1 MMRSFD
7 VLDSLHLQVEQ
18 PLPSQLSLNRCW
30 PQSADHLMLEYSTA
44 DGVLIPGQWFAD
56 SSRLAS
62 LEAQLDAIAP
72 GRAWVVQAVTG
83 DQLLLQTHGID
94 PVLSHLH
101 VVLRDHSMQLLS
113 HRPGKRAVVRQ
124 VCAEGVSFCKYYS
137 SSKAFQRSLLHASYV
152 QRSASGSFRYASI
165 VDADP
170 PVRCIHSL
178 GLDGSSLYDLLAS
191 GWQDSSVARQI
202 GQCLRSFHQSGVPAE
217 LAVHDRDREI
227 AVIRH
232 WLSIVSIYFPD
243 RSDMLSHHADR
254 VIQSLDGVSESR
266 ALLHR
271 DLHDKQLLL
280 APDCLPGLIDF
291 DTLACGPAALDLAN
305 LLAHLE
311 WRVLQ
316 GKARAEQA
324 LAVGA
329 ALIEGYDCASTV
341 QDLQPFLDATRI
353 RLACVY
359 AFRPRWRSAALAI
372 PARIGRPWG
381 AS

>member
-1 MMRSFD
+1 
-7 VLDSLHLQVEQ
+7 
-18 PLPSQLSLNRCW
+18 
-30 PQSADHLMLEYSTA
+30 
-44 DGVLIPGQWFAD
+44 
-56 SSRLAS
+56 
-62 LEAQLDAIAP
+62 
-72 GRAWVVQAVTG
+72 
-83 DQLLLQTHGID
+83 
-94 PVLSHLH
+94 
-101 VVLRDHSMQLLS
+101 
-113 HRPGKRAVVRQ
+113 
-124 VCAEGVSFCKYYS
+124 
-137 SSKAFQRSLLHASYV
+137 
-152 QRSASGSFRYASI
+152 
-165 VDADP
+165 
-170 PVRCIHSL
+170 
-178 GLDGSSLYDLLAS
+178 
-191 GWQDSSVARQI
+191 
-202 GQCLRSFHQSGVPAE
+202 
-217 LAVHDRDREI
+217 
-227 AVIRH
+227 
-232 WLSIVSIYFPD
+232 
-243 RSDMLSHHADR
+243 MLSHHANR

-324 LAVGA
+324 LAVGSS
-329 ALIEGYDCASTV
+329 LIEGYDCASTV